1 MAKNQITFTLEE
13 QEGRQIFTAESPSG
27 ARYRREIEP
36 DQEVDL
42 FDCIEHFMGDNANL
56 FRGRA
61 AVENGR
67 KDKIKWT
74 PNLPN

>member
-1 MAKNQITFTLEE
+1 MTKNQITFTLEE
-13 QEGRQIFTAESPSG
+13 QEGRQIFTA
-27 ARYRREIEP
+27 
-36 DQEVDL
+36 
-42 FDCIEHFMGDNANL
+42 
-56 FRGRA
+56 